1 MAKNT
6 TQEDPLISVDGQDFY
21 ASNLSDQARAHLD
34 NLQFVN
40 EQIMQKNNEL
50 QIADSARIM
59 YSSVLKQE
67 LIGNVTLNKE

>member
-1 MAKNT
+1 
-6 TQEDPLISVDGQDFY
+6 VDGQDFY

-59 YSSVLKQE
+59 YNSVLKQE
-67 LIGNVTLNKE
+67 LIGNAALNKE

>member
-1 MAKNT
+1 MAKNI

-67 LIGNVTLNKE
+67 LMGNVTLNKE

>member
-6 TQEDPLISVDGQDFY
+6 TREDPLISVDGQDFY